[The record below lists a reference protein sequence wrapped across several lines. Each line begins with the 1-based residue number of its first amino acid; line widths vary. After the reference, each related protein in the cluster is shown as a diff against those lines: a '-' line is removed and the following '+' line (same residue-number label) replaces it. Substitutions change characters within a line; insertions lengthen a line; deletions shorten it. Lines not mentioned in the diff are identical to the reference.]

1 MRSPSTNATARSAD
15 LVSITVRR
23 IVDFSGGHI
32 TLTDLGLVGNTQDAE
47 DSLVRRLGRPLNDL
61 EGTYVQTGNKLA
73 VDLVLPT
80 FTITTTWYVSK
91 DGSVINGSLSTLR
104 GNVIFGPSN
113 EFVADY
119 GETRTWTLVEN
130 DTCDVEGFIT

>member
-1 MRSPSTNATARSAD
+1 
-15 LVSITVRR
+15 
-23 IVDFSGGHI
+23 
-32 TLTDLGLVGNTQDAE
+32 
-47 DSLVRRLGRPLNDL
+47 LNDL